1 MSKTRIFRFQGFFK
15 LSTLNT
21 NLNDVLV
28 IRSFVCLFVRSFV
41 HSFVCYLFVCS
52 SVCSFVFVKNRFFS
66 KRKFRLENYLKTLKT
81 FCHNAMS
88 FMLKLKAKTFQKSLT
103 IFLTFYSKLS
113 SYVFLFLFK
122 STHLRRFLS
131 FVL

>member
-1 MSKTRIFRFQGFFK
+1 MSKTRISRFQGFFK
-15 LSTLNT
+15 LSTVNT

-52 SVCSFVFVKNRFFS
+52 FVRSFVFLKNRFFS

-81 FCHNAMS
+81 FYHNAMS
-88 FMLKLKAKTFQKSLT
+88 FMLKLKAKTFQRSLT